1 MARRRELCD
10 GGYDGAALDLAGA
23 RRPSPFVRKGAFLG
37 KSGFGLKVP
46 FPVVL
51 QAIASISAL
60 PGAGKRFTMTM
71 RIRIS
76 GV

>member
-1 MARRRELCD
+1 MNASYHSFDTAHAQIRE
-10 GGYDGAALDLAGA
+10 AL
-23 RRPSPFVRKGAFLG
+23 LG
-37 KSGFGLKVP
+37 QSALGLKVP